1 MFPRVILKGTMIKKS
16 QQKRRT
22 SPCNYKERVF
32 VLDTQDLKYSERRPG
47 KKPTLKGCIELSRI
61 KCVEIV
67 CSDVPIPCSNKY
79 PFQVFHDSHYLYIF
93 APDNDCR
100 QRWVRALKE
109 ETKFNNLV
117 VKYHPNF
124 WMNGRWRCCQQTE
137 KLATG
142 CQEYNP
148 NSYGSKKPLPLMPN
162 QQTSLHDPGERLV
175 VAIQDYA
182 PLGDNDLPLKKDQ
195 QYILTDSSHSDWWTI
210 QDNSGNIGFVPST
223 YLAETSGTNFD
234 RFEWYN
240 KDITRGKAEDLLMR
254 EGKEGA
260 FMVRDSRHAG
270 VYTVTVFTKAPGS
283 NGEKNPRVKHYQ
295 IKETKT
301 EESVRSQFYLAE
313 KYLFNTIPELINYH
327 QHNAAGLITRLR
339 QPVCQ
344 DRGCPQDPAKLSEDQ
359 WEVDP
364 GELSM
369 GEELGSGQF
378 GLVLEGRWR
387 DRKVAVKMVREG
399 AMSEEEFKEEA
410 MIMMRLSHC
419 KLVQL
424 YGVCTQHSP
433 MCLLFEFMEKGCLSD
448 YLRASRGCL
457 SQDTM
462 LGMCLDVS
470 EGMEYLESSNFI
482 HRDLAARNCLVSKN
496 NEVKVSDFGMTRLV
510 LDDQYTSSHGSKFPV
525 KWSSPEVIKYSKF
538 SSKSDVWSFGVFMW
552 EVYNEGRMPY
562 EHRSNAEVVESLN
575 AGLRL
580 LKPRLAPD
588 AIHQLMEWCWKEK
601 PEDRPSFA
609 LLLHELASLS
619 DL

>member
-1 MFPRVILKGTMIKKS
+1 MYPRVILKGTMIKKS

-22 SPCNYKERVF
+22 SPCNYKERFF
-32 VLDTQDLKYSERRPG
+32 VLDTQELKYSERRPG

-67 CSDVPIPCSNKY
+67 CTDIPIPCSYKY
-79 PFQVFHDSHYLYIF
+79 PFQVFHDNYYLYIF

-109 ETKFNNLV
+109 ETKFNSLV

-124 WMNGRWRCCQQTE
+124 WLDGKWRCCYQTE

-142 CQEYNP
+142 CHEYDP
-148 NSYGSKKPLPLMPN
+148 VGYASKKPLPQLPDPERTL
-162 QQTSLHDPGERLV
+162 QDPGQRVV
-175 VAIQDYA
+175 VALQDYS
-182 PLGDNDLPLKKDQ
+182 PLGDNDLPLQKDQ
-195 QYILTDSSHSDWWTI
+195 EYILTDNSNSDWWMI
-210 QDNSGNIGFVPST
+210 QDDKGNTGFVPSI
-223 YLAETSGTNFD
+223 YVAEKSGANFD

-240 KDITRGKAEDLLMR
+240 KDITRGQAEELLMK

-260 FMVRDSRHAG
+260 FMVRDSRQAG
-270 VYTVTVFTKAPGS
+270 VYTVSVFTKAPGS

-295 IKETKT
+295 IRQTETA
-301 EESVRSQFYLAE
+301 ESSFYLAE
-313 KYLFNTIPELINYH
+313 KYLFNTIPELIHYH

-339 QPVCQ
+339 HPVSQ
-344 DRGCPQDPAKLSEDQ
+344 DRDCSQHPVKLPKDE

-364 GELSM
+364 SELSL
-369 GEELGSGQF
+369 GQEVGSGQF
-378 GLVLEGRWR
+378 GLVLEGSWR
-387 DRKVAVKMVREG
+387 EKKVAVKMVREE
-399 AMSEEEFKEEA
+399 AMSEEEFIEEA
-410 MIMMRLSHC
+410 RIMTRLSHC

-424 YGVCTQHSP
+424 YGVCTQRSP
-433 MCLLFEFMEKGCLSD
+433 MCLVFEFMENGCLSD
-448 YLRASRGCL
+448 YLRARRGRL

-470 EGMEYLESSNFI
+470 EGMAYLESSNFI

-496 NEVKVSDFGMTRLV
+496 NEVKVSDFGMTRFV
-510 LDDQYTSSHGSKFPV
+510 FDDQYTSSQGSKFPV
-525 KWSSPEVIKYSKF
+525 KWSSPEVIKYCKF
-538 SSKSDVWSFGVFMW
+538 SSKSDVWSFGVLMW
-552 EVYNEGRMPY
+552 EVYSEGRLPY

-588 AIHQLMEWCWKEK
+588 AVYLLMEWCWKEK
-601 PEDRPSFA
+601 PDDRPSFA